1 MSILGGRDWRHGETY
16 HSLEKKASFRI
27 TVVRADPTV
36 LCPDGGEN
44 RVGQHITWDRGA
56 ERTDLA
62 VFLSLVQEKKR
73 RTWMHTGPQVTAVK
87 IRQSV

>member
-1 MSILGGRDWRHGETY
+1 MSILGGREWRHGETY

-73 RTWMHTGPQVTAVK
+73 RT
-87 IRQSV
+87 